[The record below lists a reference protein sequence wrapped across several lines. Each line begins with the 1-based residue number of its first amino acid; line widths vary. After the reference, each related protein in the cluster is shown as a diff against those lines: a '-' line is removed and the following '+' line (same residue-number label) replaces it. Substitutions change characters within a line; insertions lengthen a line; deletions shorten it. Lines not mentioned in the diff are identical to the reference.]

1 MLCQRLTVPGPPSTL
16 GRIMAVRHAFIL
28 AGSLWETARF
38 FIVISLLAQLF
49 SSAGEG
55 GPWTVPWLLLGGTGN
70 LLLAAGG
77 FMLSLFPEKYGNLIG
92 FLRLG
97 KALSVFAFFLLLL
110 SGAVGVSSQVE
121 ILRLGPLSLNEGTV
135 LLGIFILDLLFF
147 AALLAWRR
155 EKGSSFTALT
165 Q

>member
-1 MLCQRLTVPGPPSTL
+1 
-16 GRIMAVRHAFIL
+16 
-28 AGSLWETARF
+28 
-38 FIVISLLAQLF
+38 
-49 SSAGEG
+49 
-55 GPWTVPWLLLGGTGN
+55 
-70 LLLAAGG
+70 
-77 FMLSLFPEKYGNLIG
+77 MLSLFPEKYGNLIG

-97 KALSVFAFFLLLL
+97 KALSVFAFILLLL

-135 LLGIFILDLLFF
+135 LLGIFILDLLFL
-147 AALLAWRR
+147 AALLAWRQ